1 MGKKHISKSANRFAL
16 ISFLTV
22 FVNTQA
28 VSGEMPKNPSI
39 QSGNVT
45 IEGKGTNHLKI
56 QQKTNKSIINWD
68 SFSVHKGGRVDFN
81 MPSTRSSSLNR
92 VTGSTPSTIA
102 GQINSNGKV
111 LLINPNGVAI
121 TKNGVVKTGSFAAS
135 TLDIKNND
143 FLKDIYSFKRKNNSK
158 GVEISGKI
166 IVGSGGNASL
176 LGGYVSNS
184 GTIMARLGKVSLGS
198 GDKITLDFVGDGL
211 MKVTVPTKQLGLI
224 RDTKGRP
231 LSSLI
236 RNTGIIKANGGL
248 IELSA
253 HTAQA
258 LSRGSVNIG
267 SSGMIIAQSVGDKSG
282 KVVIGSPKDNN
293 IKISGKIDVSAPIK
307 SLSPSGTIIIQGRN
321 VTHTGNI
328 YANGRSGGKVK
339 VLSKDNIKIDGS
351 VFAKGNQETGGN
363 VVFLSENE
371 VKITE
376 KAIVNATGQNKGG
389 TIRSLAKTANNTSGT
404 LNASSRNGYG
414 GKVDVTGDSVQV
426 SSANINASGKLRGG
440 KVRIGGEYLG
450 GKLTTKDNNYKGFV
464 TRFGDQPQLDNAKHT
479 VVKADTNID
488 VSSQTGKGGTAVIW
502 SDQLTEFDGQIN
514 AKGAEKILVSANL
527 NEKSKLGESI
537 IDSPKT
543 VNTKIQTK
551 IESKADPPPPKA
563 LKSQSK

>member
-1 MGKKHISKSANRFAL
+1 MGKKNIRKSVNRFAL
-16 ISFLTV
+16 LGVVMV
-22 FVNTQA
+22 FVSANA
-28 VSGEMPKNPSI
+28 VSGEMPKNPRI

-56 QQKTNKSIINWD
+56 QQKTSKSIINWD

-81 MPSTRSSSLNR
+81 MPSSKSSSLNR

-143 FLKDIYSFKRKNNSK
+143 FLQDIYSFKRKKNSK
-158 GVEISGKI
+158 GVENSGKI

-176 LGGYVSNS
+176 LGGYVDNS
-184 GTIMARLGKVSLGS
+184 GTIMARLGRVSLGS
-198 GDKITLDFVGDGL
+198 GDQITLDFVGDGL
-211 MKVTVPTKQLGLI
+211 MKITVPTKQLGLI

-282 KVVIGSPKDNN
+282 KIVIGSPKDNN
-293 IKISGKIDVSAPIK
+293 IKISGKIDVSTPIK

-351 VFAKGNQETGGN
+351 VLAKGNQENGGN
-363 VVFLSENE
+363 VVFLSEKE

-376 KAIVNATGQNKGG
+376 KSIVNTMGRNKGG
-389 TIRSLAKTANNTSGT
+389 TIRSLAKTVNNT
-404 LNASSRNGYG
+404 
-414 GKVDVTGDSVQV
+414 
-426 SSANINASGKLRGG
+426 
-440 KVRIGGEYLG
+440 
-450 GKLTTKDNNYKGFV
+450 
-464 TRFGDQPQLDNAKHT
+464 
-479 VVKADTNID
+479 
-488 VSSQTGKGGTAVIW
+488 
-502 SDQLTEFDGQIN
+502 
-514 AKGAEKILVSANL
+514 
-527 NEKSKLGESI
+527 
-537 IDSPKT
+537 
-543 VNTKIQTK
+543 
-551 IESKADPPPPKA
+551 
-563 LKSQSK
+563 